1 MHVEVWKVTRLCL
14 EWVSSKSTLNV
25 GIVRIR
31 KIKLKTGKW
40 CIRFK
45 SATLCVTFVSLE
57 NLKHIKEHWIVVNIL
72 VFTHDD
78 RFPLEVDVA
87 DAHHLVG
94 RKGNTTTTVS
104 LDDANLNQS

>member
-1 MHVEVWKVTRLCL
+1 MPVEIWKVITLCL
-14 EWVSSKSTLNV
+14 EWACSNITLKV
-25 GIVRIR
+25 GIVVIQ

-40 CIRFK
+40 CVRFK
-45 SATLCVTFVSLE
+45 SATLCVSFVSLE
-57 NLKHIKEHWIVVNIL
+57 TLKHIQQHWIVANIL
-72 VFTHDD
+72 VYTHDD

-104 LDDANLNQS
+104 LDDLNQS